1 VLDLR
6 PHIVL
11 AMKEYIHPSLESMRG
26 DSNAR
31 CIDFFAGYAEDLPPP
46 LNGELL
52 KIAEKLFIAHKR
64 ARLGALFKVGRVAV
78 EQTIKDCFP
87 DESPDGWRKAIEEQ
101 AGFEFALSN
110 VPASAALIRLIGPSS
125 VEVTLTKTE
134 NRILKGMSTI
144 SDDLLANGNEISESP
159 IDEACFDVF
168 SSDPLTCVCTEL
180 ELHAFN
186 DKVLTQ
192 FVAATGKLNFGMP
205 LLRKMSAQAHKRVK
219 YLPAYGKTSGADRR
233 FEKMFYDKSVNR
245 AHVSA
250 SLFPA
255 HISLLTFP
263 CSHFPV
269 CLPPL
274 RRKSIRPCSPFVR
287 MT

>member
-1 VLDLR
+1 MLDLR

-31 CIDFFAGYAEDLPPP
+31 CIDFFAEYAEDLPPP
-46 LNGELL
+46 LDGELL

-110 VPASAALIRLIGPSS
+110 VPASAALIRLVGPSS

-159 IDEACFDVF
+159 IDEACFDV
-168 SSDPLTCVCTEL
+168 
-180 ELHAFN
+180 
-186 DKVLTQ
+186 
-192 FVAATGKLNFGMP
+192 
-205 LLRKMSAQAHKRVK
+205 
-219 YLPAYGKTSGADRR
+219 
-233 FEKMFYDKSVNR
+233 
-245 AHVSA
+245 
-250 SLFPA
+250 
-255 HISLLTFP
+255 
-263 CSHFPV
+263 
-269 CLPPL
+269 
-274 RRKSIRPCSPFVR
+274 
-287 MT
+287 